1 MNIFYEISKIVYISI
16 INKNIL
22 KENNYFLFELIWN
35 LYASRKSNYYIY

>member
-22 KENNYFLFELIWN
+22 KENNYFLFELI
-35 LYASRKSNYYIY
+35 